1 MFLELFW
8 RFIGKI
14 VFFTGTIG
22 TKNSFAKP
30 LTKEEEDYYL
40 GLVRKG
46 DKHAKEVLVKHI
58 WDILLITLIQIMEVT

>member
-30 LTKEEEDYYL
+30 LTKEEEDYYF
-40 GLVRKG
+40 
-46 DKHAKEVLVKHI
+46 DDSSEFY
-58 WDILLITLIQIMEVT
+58 